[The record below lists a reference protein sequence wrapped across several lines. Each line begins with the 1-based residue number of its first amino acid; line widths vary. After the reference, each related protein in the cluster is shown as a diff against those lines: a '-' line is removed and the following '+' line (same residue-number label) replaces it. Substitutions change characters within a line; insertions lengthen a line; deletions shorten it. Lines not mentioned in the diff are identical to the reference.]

1 MTKHKLLPRVVLLSL
16 ALVLGVIGTQALAG
30 SIVINLPPQPQ
41 PKKLQSQPGE
51 PPAEKL
57 PQHRGN

>member
-16 ALVLGVIGTQALAG
+16 ALVQGFTGTQALAG

-51 PPAEKL
+51 PPAQMS
-57 PQHRGN
+57 PQQRGN

>member
-1 MTKHKLLPRVVLLSL
+1 MTKYKFLPRVVLLSL
-16 ALVLGVIGTQALAG
+16 ALVQGVAGAQALAG

-51 PPAEKL
+51 PPAQMSL
-57 PQHRGN
+57 QQQGN